1 MEAKVFYIAK
11 SSNTSA
17 DTLLAVGFASLLG
30 YIYRE
35 IYGTDDGIFIQ
46 DAGPYYEITLP
57 LPIDTCNLPRLRDM
71 PVLLPLDSEKQRE
84 KQGKKGKG
92 EKLDGFN
99 YDTEIDKSKSHRER
113 VKNLSPH
120 LQTADAR
127 LRREPGL
134 EEIIPDEPDTRLAHY
149 QAISQMK
156 IASSFNEL
164 ALRWR
169 ELTEEQIQLHM
180 DLLFKLF
187 SNPDNDVTEAE
198 TTWQNLARE
207 QKIPGKVR
215 VTALQIVNPTA
226 GKGANRTK
234 ASELA
239 VGNQESFW
247 ILELLKFKGF
257 MDTTAPLVI
266 KDKVIVG
273 VGGGEYGIRG
283 FIAAYDAATGKEAW
297 RFYTIARP
305 DEHGGGS
312 WNGLPLEK
320 RNGASVW
327 IPGSYDPVQNLAF
340 FGPGNTY
347 DTGPLRN
354 LVNQPG
360 VTNDGLYLDS
370 TLALNPD
377 TGKLAWYFQHQA
389 NGQWDLDWAFERM
402 VVQLPV
408 NGDTR
413 SVVVTAGKQMIFDIV
428 EAETGKYV
436 SSIDLGLQNLVT
448 SIDPKTGAK
457 ITDPA
462 LLPGD
467 GQTKMVCPH
476 VSGGRGWM
484 PTSYDTATRILYVP
498 IVEACMDLVPVGEGE
513 RGSLSTGV
521 RWTVRPRPGSDGKY
535 GRLQALNLE
544 TKKTAWIERQRAPLT
559 TGTLATAGGVV
570 FTGSLDRMFL
580 AYDAATGAQIWKARL
595 NDVPSSAPISYSANG
610 QEYVAIVVGPGGYQS
625 NSYDALV
632 PEIQNPPDH
641 GAAIWVFEVPTK
653 PAVKVT
659 R

>member
-1 MEAKVFYIAK
+1 MEAKVFYITK

-169 ELTEEQIQLHM
+169 ELTEEQIQLHI

-266 KDKVIVG
+266 KESKDRKIYVLQPKRIELNKLQYMMREFRAVFWSTSAIRLDIVASLRLTQIFVKHYQTLYRHHKRRQSLSSIAHGFEVTFYKDMGSAYATMNIASINLPAWLHDMDSQENVKAAEALLEEHLEIIQHIRNSKEKDLISQRESEKNPKRWIRQLSYKGLEILIMHDQTSNGDLTEVIQSKGFQHIADAIRRSTVFAQYRRSQFDDRTYE
-273 VGGGEYGIRG
+273 VRYGLGQELMRKARYNKE
-283 FIAAYDAATGKEAW
+283 FLIALSQFLFEYDAETAQEDEKAVKDIANKVGRIRPLTPQDRVARSLRYMTSEDDLKEVVALV
-297 RFYTIARP
+297 
-305 DEHGGGS
+305 DNHGSELVGS
-312 WNGLPLEK
+312 LLVAFGYSFK
-320 RNGASVW
+320 GASNATSDK
-327 IPGSYDPVQNLAF
+327 PG
-340 FGPGNTY
+340 
-347 DTGPLRN
+347 
-354 LVNQPG
+354 
-360 VTNDGLYLDS
+360 
-370 TLALNPD
+370 
-377 TGKLAWYFQHQA
+377 
-389 NGQWDLDWAFERM
+389 E
-402 VVQLPV
+402 VV
-408 NGDTR
+408 G
-413 SVVVTAGKQMIFDIV
+413 
-428 EAETGKYV
+428 
-436 SSIDLGLQNLVT
+436 
-448 SIDPKTGAK
+448 
-457 ITDPA
+457 
-462 LLPGD
+462 
-467 GQTKMVCPH
+467 
-476 VSGGRGWM
+476 
-484 PTSYDTATRILYVP
+484 
-498 IVEACMDLVPVGEGE
+498 
-513 RGSLSTGV
+513 LST
-521 RWTVRPRPGSDGKY
+521 
-535 GRLQALNLE
+535 AE
-544 TKKTAWIERQRAPLT
+544 
-559 TGTLATAGGVV
+559 
-570 FTGSLDRMFL
+570 
-580 AYDAATGAQIWKARL
+580 
-595 NDVPSSAPISYSANG
+595 
-610 QEYVAIVVGPGGYQS
+610 
-625 NSYDALV
+625 
-632 PEIQNPPDH
+632 
-641 GAAIWVFEVPTK
+641 
-653 PAVKVT
+653 
-659 R
+659 

>member
-35 IYGTDDGIFIQ
+35 IYGTDDGILIM
-46 DAGPYYEITLP
+46 DAGPYYKITLP
-57 LPIDTCNLPRLRDM
+57 LTIDTSNLPRLRDM

-266 KDKVIVG
+266 KESKDRKIYVLQPKRIELNKLQYMMSEFRAVFWSTSAIKLDIVASLRLKQIFVKHYQTLYRHHKRRQSLSSIAHGFEVTFYKDMGSAYATMNIASINLPAWLPDMDSQENVKAAEALLEEHLEVIQHIRNSKVK
-273 VGGGEYGIRG
+273 GEEGSEEY
-283 FIAAYDAATGKEAW
+283 ELL
-297 RFYTIARP
+297 RFYR
-305 DEHGGGS
+305 DFLSGHGLKPFWKFTTAYSSYLISQRESEKNPKRWIRQLSYKGLEILIMHDQTS
-312 WNGLPLEK
+312 NGDLTEIIQSK
-320 RNGASVW
+320 G
-327 IPGSYDPVQNLAF
+327 
-340 FGPGNTY
+340 
-347 DTGPLRN
+347 
-354 LVNQPG
+354 
-360 VTNDGLYLDS
+360 
-370 TLALNPD
+370 
-377 TGKLAWYFQHQA
+377 FQHIADAIRRSTVFAQYRRSQFDDRTYEVRYGL
-389 NGQWDLDWAFERM
+389 GQELKRKARYNKEFLVALSEF
-402 VVQLPV
+402 LYEY
-408 NGDTR
+408 
-413 SVVVTAGKQMIFDIV
+413 
-428 EAETGKYV
+428 EAETAREDEKAARDIANKSGRVRPLTAQDRAARNLRYTTSEDDLKEIVVLVNKYGSELVGSLLVAFGYSFKSVPHITLDEANEV
-436 SSIDLGLQNLVT
+436 SSLNT
-448 SIDPKTGAK
+448 
-457 ITDPA
+457 
-462 LLPGD
+462 
-467 GQTKMVCPH
+467 
-476 VSGGRGWM
+476 
-484 PTSYDTATRILYVP
+484 
-498 IVEACMDLVPVGEGE
+498 VG
-513 RGSLSTGV
+513 
-521 RWTVRPRPGSDGKY
+521 
-535 GRLQALNLE
+535 
-544 TKKTAWIERQRAPLT
+544 
-559 TGTLATAGGVV
+559 
-570 FTGSLDRMFL
+570 
-580 AYDAATGAQIWKARL
+580 
-595 NDVPSSAPISYSANG
+595 
-610 QEYVAIVVGPGGYQS
+610 
-625 NSYDALV
+625 
-632 PEIQNPPDH
+632 
-641 GAAIWVFEVPTK
+641 
-653 PAVKVT
+653 
-659 R
+659 

>member
-99 YDTEIDKSKSHRER
+99 YDIEIDKSKSYRER

-169 ELTEEQIQLHM
+169 ELTEEQIQLHIG
-180 DLLFKLF
+180 LLFKLF

-266 KDKVIVG
+266 KESKDRKIYVLQPKRIELNKLQYMMSEFRAVFWSTSAIKLDIVASLRLTQVFVKHYQTLYRHHKRRQSLSSIAHGFEVTFYKDMGSAYATMNLASINLPAWLPDMDSQESVKAAEALLKEHLEIIQHIRNSKVK
-273 VGGGEYGIRG
+273 GEEGSEEY
-283 FIAAYDAATGKEAW
+283 ELL
-297 RFYTIARP
+297 RFYR
-305 DEHGGGS
+305 DFLSGHGLKPFWKFTTAYSSYLISQRESEKNPKRWIRQLSYKGLEIMIMHDQTS
-312 WNGLPLEK
+312 NGDLTEIIQSK
-320 RNGASVW
+320 G
-327 IPGSYDPVQNLAF
+327 
-340 FGPGNTY
+340 
-347 DTGPLRN
+347 
-354 LVNQPG
+354 
-360 VTNDGLYLDS
+360 
-370 TLALNPD
+370 
-377 TGKLAWYFQHQA
+377 FQHIADAIRRSTVFAQYRRSQFDDRTYEVRYGL
-389 NGQWDLDWAFERM
+389 GQELKRKARYNKEFLVALSEF
-402 VVQLPV
+402 LYEY
-408 NGDTR
+408 
-413 SVVVTAGKQMIFDIV
+413 
-428 EAETGKYV
+428 EAETAREDEKAARDIANKSGHVRPLTAQDRAARNLRYTTSEDDLKEIVVLVNKYGSELVGSLLVAFGYSFKSVPHITLDEANEV
-436 SSIDLGLQNLVT
+436 SSLNT
-448 SIDPKTGAK
+448 
-457 ITDPA
+457 
-462 LLPGD
+462 
-467 GQTKMVCPH
+467 
-476 VSGGRGWM
+476 
-484 PTSYDTATRILYVP
+484 
-498 IVEACMDLVPVGEGE
+498 VG
-513 RGSLSTGV
+513 
-521 RWTVRPRPGSDGKY
+521 
-535 GRLQALNLE
+535 
-544 TKKTAWIERQRAPLT
+544 
-559 TGTLATAGGVV
+559 
-570 FTGSLDRMFL
+570 
-580 AYDAATGAQIWKARL
+580 
-595 NDVPSSAPISYSANG
+595 
-610 QEYVAIVVGPGGYQS
+610 
-625 NSYDALV
+625 
-632 PEIQNPPDH
+632 
-641 GAAIWVFEVPTK
+641 
-653 PAVKVT
+653 
-659 R
+659 

>member
-1 MEAKVFYIAK
+1 MEAKVFYITK

-169 ELTEEQIQLHM
+169 ELTEEQIQLHI

-266 KDKVIVG
+266 KESKDRKIYVLQPKRIELNKLQYMMREFRAVFWSTSAIRLDIVAPLRLTQIFVKHYQTLYRHHKRRQSLSSIAHGFEVTFYKDMGSAYATMNIASINLPAWLHDMDSQENVKAAEALLEEHLEIIQHIRNSKVK
-273 VGGGEYGIRG
+273 GEEGSEEYELLRFYRDFLSGHGLKPFWKFTTAYSSYLISQRESEKNPKRWIRQLSYKGLEILIMHDQTSNGDLTEVIQSKGFQHIADAIRRSTVFAQYRRSQFDDRTYEVRYGLGQELMRKARYNKE
-283 FIAAYDAATGKEAW
+283 FLIALSQFLFEYDAETAQEDEKAVKDIANKVGRIRPLTPQDRVARSLRYMTSEDDLKEVVALV
-297 RFYTIARP
+297 
-305 DEHGGGS
+305 DNHGSELVGS
-312 WNGLPLEK
+312 LLVAFGYSFK
-320 RNGASVW
+320 GASNATSDK
-327 IPGSYDPVQNLAF
+327 PG
-340 FGPGNTY
+340 
-347 DTGPLRN
+347 
-354 LVNQPG
+354 
-360 VTNDGLYLDS
+360 
-370 TLALNPD
+370 
-377 TGKLAWYFQHQA
+377 
-389 NGQWDLDWAFERM
+389 E
-402 VVQLPV
+402 VV
-408 NGDTR
+408 G
-413 SVVVTAGKQMIFDIV
+413 
-428 EAETGKYV
+428 
-436 SSIDLGLQNLVT
+436 
-448 SIDPKTGAK
+448 
-457 ITDPA
+457 
-462 LLPGD
+462 
-467 GQTKMVCPH
+467 
-476 VSGGRGWM
+476 
-484 PTSYDTATRILYVP
+484 
-498 IVEACMDLVPVGEGE
+498 
-513 RGSLSTGV
+513 LST
-521 RWTVRPRPGSDGKY
+521 
-535 GRLQALNLE
+535 AE
-544 TKKTAWIERQRAPLT
+544 
-559 TGTLATAGGVV
+559 
-570 FTGSLDRMFL
+570 
-580 AYDAATGAQIWKARL
+580 
-595 NDVPSSAPISYSANG
+595 
-610 QEYVAIVVGPGGYQS
+610 
-625 NSYDALV
+625 
-632 PEIQNPPDH
+632 
-641 GAAIWVFEVPTK
+641 
-653 PAVKVT
+653 
-659 R
+659 

>member
-169 ELTEEQIQLHM
+169 ELTEEQIQLHI

-266 KDKVIVG
+266 KESKDRKIYVLQPKRIELNKLQYMMSEFRAVFWSTSAIKLDIVASLRLKQIFVKHYQTLYRHHKRRQSLSSIAHGFEVTFYKDMGSAYATMNIASINLPAWLPDMDSQENVKAAEALLEEHLEVIQHIRNSKVK
-273 VGGGEYGIRG
+273 GEEGSEEY
-283 FIAAYDAATGKEAW
+283 ELL
-297 RFYTIARP
+297 RFYR
-305 DEHGGGS
+305 DFLSGHGLKPFWKFTTAYSSYLISQRESEKNPKRWIRQLSYKGLEILIMHDQTS
-312 WNGLPLEK
+312 NGDLTEIIQSK
-320 RNGASVW
+320 G
-327 IPGSYDPVQNLAF
+327 
-340 FGPGNTY
+340 
-347 DTGPLRN
+347 
-354 LVNQPG
+354 
-360 VTNDGLYLDS
+360 
-370 TLALNPD
+370 
-377 TGKLAWYFQHQA
+377 FQHIADAIRRSTVFAQYRRSQFDDRTYEVRYGL
-389 NGQWDLDWAFERM
+389 GQELKRKARYNKEFLVALSEF
-402 VVQLPV
+402 LYEY
-408 NGDTR
+408 
-413 SVVVTAGKQMIFDIV
+413 
-428 EAETGKYV
+428 EAETAREDEKAARDIANKSGRVRPLTAQDRAARNLRYTTSEDDLKEIVVLVNKYGSELVGSLLVAFGYSFKSVPHITLDEANEV
-436 SSIDLGLQNLVT
+436 SSLNT
-448 SIDPKTGAK
+448 
-457 ITDPA
+457 
-462 LLPGD
+462 
-467 GQTKMVCPH
+467 
-476 VSGGRGWM
+476 
-484 PTSYDTATRILYVP
+484 
-498 IVEACMDLVPVGEGE
+498 VG
-513 RGSLSTGV
+513 
-521 RWTVRPRPGSDGKY
+521 
-535 GRLQALNLE
+535 
-544 TKKTAWIERQRAPLT
+544 
-559 TGTLATAGGVV
+559 
-570 FTGSLDRMFL
+570 
-580 AYDAATGAQIWKARL
+580 
-595 NDVPSSAPISYSANG
+595 
-610 QEYVAIVVGPGGYQS
+610 
-625 NSYDALV
+625 
-632 PEIQNPPDH
+632 
-641 GAAIWVFEVPTK
+641 
-653 PAVKVT
+653 
-659 R
+659 